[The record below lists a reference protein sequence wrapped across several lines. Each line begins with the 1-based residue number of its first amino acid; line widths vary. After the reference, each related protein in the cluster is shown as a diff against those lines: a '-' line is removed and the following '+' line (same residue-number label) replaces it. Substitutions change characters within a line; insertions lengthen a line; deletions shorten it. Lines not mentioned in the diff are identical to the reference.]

1 MAIIYFNEQWLDTE
15 LQPELYLTRLHYTSL
30 SWQSSRLF
38 LLQTSQIDEAVK
50 QLDNES
56 RDVLMKYI
64 YRSDLFKL
72 LTCYFRLL
80 QLQLINRLLV
90 PIYPDRFTMFDVLQ
104 SEYQRLL

>member
-1 MAIIYFNEQWLDTE
+1 MVGYWATAGAVSNSLNKVKHGSTTLFWAGN
-15 LQPELYLTRLHYTSL
+15 LHAF
-30 SWQSSRLF
+30 F

-104 SEYQRLL
+104 SEYQRLLW